1 MASEAGGRAARS
13 DRGAGGPAEVDA
25 RAAEAIKVQLEDWRA
40 ALASGAERVGWKI
53 GLNIPEVQ
61 ERLGLREPV
70 IGHLT
75 SATRLESGG
84 DYPGGEADE
93 LRAEP
98 EVAIE
103 VGRDVP
109 GDADSESAREAIA
122 GYGAAIELV
131 DVGRPP
137 ADLEGIVAG
146 NVFHRGFVLGASQ
159 PALPAEGVEA
169 VVSVNGDERDR
180 ADAPDDFAEVV
191 MLVARLLDAVG
202 ERLSA
207 GDRIIAGSLTPPVAV
222 GPGDDVAVDLGRLG
236 RVEVHV
242 T

>member
-1 MASEAGGRAARS
+1 VTDPRAA
-13 DRGAGGPAEVDA
+13 
-25 RAAEAIKVQLEDWRA
+25 AAIRVQLEDWRKK
-40 ALASGAERVGWKI
+40 LATGAERVGWKI

-75 SATRLESGG
+75 SATRIESEYRG
-84 DYPGGEADE
+84 ADADD

-98 EVAIE
+98 EVVLE

-109 GDADSESAREAIA
+109 GDVDEETAREAIA

-131 DVGRPP
+131 DTGRPP

-146 NVFHRGFVLGASQ
+146 NVFHRGFVLGPSH
-159 PALPAEGVEA
+159 PALPTEGVEA
-169 VVSVNGDERDR
+169 VVTVNGEERGR

-191 MLVARLLDAVG
+191 MLVARLLEAVD
-202 ERLSA
+202 ERLAA
-207 GDRIIAGSLTPPVAV
+207 GDRIIAGSLTPPEEV
-222 GPGDDVAVDLGRLG
+222 GPGDHVAVDLGRLG
-236 RVEVHV
+236 RVEVAV

>member
-1 MASEAGGRAARS
+1 VSDERVAA
-13 DRGAGGPAEVDA
+13 
-25 RAAEAIKVQLEDWRA
+25 AIRVQLEDWRKK
-40 ALASGAERVGWKI
+40 LATGAERVGWKI

-75 SATRLESGG
+75 SATRVESEYRGAG
-84 DYPGGEADE
+84 ADD

-98 EVAIE
+98 EVALE

-109 GDADSESAREAIA
+109 GDADEETAREAIA

-131 DVGRPP
+131 DTGRPP

-146 NVFHRGFVLGASQ
+146 NVFHRGFVLGASR
-159 PALPAEGVEA
+159 PALPTEGVEA
-169 VVSVNGDERDR
+169 VVTVDGEERGR

-191 MLVARLLDAVG
+191 TLAARLLEAVG
-202 ERLSA
+202 ERLCA
-207 GDRIIAGSLTPPVAV
+207 GDRIIAGSLTPPLPV

-236 RVEVHV
+236 RVEVSV